1 MIATVAREAGS
12 RWALGLAVA
21 LGVSGLL
28 LTGVVLELPFLDRG
42 VPGSWLVAS
51 TLTLLAWYVMRPRW
65 QREIARL
72 PRAPR
77 HRALVALFAATLV
90 GIGTTPMVLAG
101 IPRYELT
108 LYPALFSMAVLGAV
122 LAGNLGWMPIL
133 VFSILAETLNNLS
146 LNTLSFWVSAHHQE
160 VEAVGTVLLGVL
172 VAVYVLRGPLF
183 GHPSADE

>member
-1 MIATVAREAGS
+1 MIVTLARESGS
-12 RWALGLAVA
+12 RWALVLAVA
-21 LGVSGLL
+21 LGWSGLL
-28 LTGVVLELPFLDRG
+28 LSGVVLQLPFLDRG
-42 VPGSWLVAS
+42 IPGSWLVAS

-65 QREIARL
+65 QREITQL

-77 HRALVALFAATLV
+77 HRVLVALFAATLV
-90 GIGTTPMVLAG
+90 GIGTTPMVVAG

-122 LAGNLGWMPIL
+122 LAGNLGWIPIL

-146 LNTLSFWVSAHHQE
+146 LNTFSFWVSTHDQQVA
-160 VEAVGTVLLGVL
+160 AGGTVLLGVL
-172 VAVYVLRGPLF
+172 VAAYVVKGPFL